1 MGEEREDGRSEEDGA
16 EKKRGEAAG
25 GREEADPEPHA
36 YDAGLS
42 EEERIGRS
50 LDEISDIIHDVL
62 SDPKGPEAG
71 TGGDSGGPAPGP
83 GAGESPQEARAERAA
98 RGGGDPKAG
107 AGQDAPPA
115 GQADRASEG
124 AEEEAVPGGG
134 GAASIEAD
142 AEVEG
147 GPGGGGAASIE
158 ADAEAEAGPGGGGG
172 GAASIEADAEAEA
185 GPGGGGGGAASIEA
199 DAEADAGPGGGAG
212 AGAAESENAHDGV
225 DRIPNPVIESILGPS
240 EVDEYVEGG
249 RQGGKTYSYDDFID
263 ERILISRDAFGRK
276 EMKIKV
282 LEVSDEKAP
291 TSWKLGDRV
300 KVDKILVTVKHLETQ
315 QVEEGEFDIASIEK
329 EIARDRHY
337 SSTNRW
343 VPTTDIKNGYVAG
356 SRHTSLISDAVALEY
371 IIF

>member
-1 MGEEREDGRSEEDGA
+1 MGEEREDGRNGQDDA

-62 SDPKGPEAG
+62 SDPKGPEAE

-124 AEEEAVPGGG
+124 AEEAVPGGGAASIEAEAEGGPGGGGGGGG
-134 GAASIEAD
+134 GAASIEAE
-142 AEVEG
+142 AEAEG
-147 GPGGGGAASIE
+147 GPGGGGGGSGGGGAASIE
-158 ADAEAEAGPGGGGG
+158 ADAEAEGGPGGGGG
-172 GAASIEADAEAEA
+172 G
-185 GPGGGGGGAASIEA
+185 
-199 DAEADAGPGGGAG
+199 
-212 AGAAESENAHDGV
+212 GAAESENAHGDV

>member
-1 MGEEREDGRSEEDGA
+1 MGAEREDGRFEEGGGG
-16 EKKRGEAAG
+16 KKREAG
-25 GREEADPEPHA
+25 DGLEEAKDAEPHE

-62 SDPKGPEAG
+62 SDPKGAEAGSGGEPAPGKGGGAQPQEAG
-71 TGGDSGGPAPGP
+71 TEGDN
-83 GAGESPQEARAERAA
+83 
-98 RGGGDPKAG
+98 GGGDPKAAAEP
-107 AGQDAPPA
+107 AGQDAPAA
-115 GQADRASEG
+115 GQAKSAGKG
-124 AEEEAVPGGG
+124 AEEVEEARTEGGG
-134 GAASIEAD
+134 GGTASIEAD
-142 AEVEG
+142 AESKGEA
-147 GPGGGGAASIE
+147 GGA
-158 ADAEAEAGPGGGGG
+158 
-172 GAASIEADAEAEA
+172 GAAEVEASS
-185 GPGGGGGGAASIEA
+185 G
-199 DAEADAGPGGGAG
+199 G
-212 AGAAESENAHDGV
+212 AGAAESENARGGI

-240 EVDEYVEGG
+240 EADGYGEGG

-263 ERILISRDAFGRK
+263 ERVLISRDAFGRK

-315 QVEEGEFDIASIEK
+315 QVEEGEFDIEAIEK

>member
-1 MGEEREDGRSEEDGA
+1 MGAEREDGRFEEGGGG
-16 EKKRGEAAG
+16 KKREAGDGLEGAKD
-25 GREEADPEPHA
+25 AEPHE

-62 SDPKGPEAG
+62 SDPKEAEAGSGGEPAPGKGGVAQPQEAG
-71 TGGDSGGPAPGP
+71 TEEDN
-83 GAGESPQEARAERAA
+83 
-98 RGGGDPKAG
+98 GGGDPKAAAEP
-107 AGQDAPPA
+107 AGQDAPA
-115 GQADRASEG
+115 TGQAKSAGKG
-124 AEEEAVPGGG
+124 AEEVEESRTEAGGT
-134 GAASIEAD
+134 ASIEAD
-142 AEVEG
+142 AESKG
-147 GPGGGGAASIE
+147 E
-158 ADAEAEAGPGGGGG
+158 AGGGGG
-172 GAASIEADAEAEA
+172 GGGTASIESDAESKGEA
-185 GPGGGGGGAASIEA
+185 G
-199 DAEADAGPGGGAG
+199 G
-212 AGAAESENAHDGV
+212 AGAAEVEASSGGAGAAELENARGGI

-240 EVDEYVEGG
+240 EADGYGEGG
-249 RQGGKTYSYDDFID
+249 RQGGRTYSYDDFID
-263 ERILISRDAFGRK
+263 ERVLISRDAFGRK

-315 QVEEGEFDIASIEK
+315 QVEEGEFDIEAIEK

>member
-1 MGEEREDGRSEEDGA
+1 MGAEREDGRFEEGGGG
-16 EKKRGEAAG
+16 KKREAG
-25 GREEADPEPHA
+25 DGLEEAKDAEPHE

-62 SDPKGPEAG
+62 SDPKGAEAGSGGEPAPGEGGGAQPQEAG
-71 TGGDSGGPAPGP
+71 TEEDD
-83 GAGESPQEARAERAA
+83 
-98 RGGGDPKAG
+98 GGGDPKAAAEP
-107 AGQDAPPA
+107 AGQDAPAA
-115 GQADRASEG
+115 GQAKSAGRG
-124 AEEEAVPGGG
+124 AEEVEEARTEAGGG
-134 GAASIEAD
+134 GGGTASIEAD
-142 AEVEG
+142 AESKGEA
-147 GPGGGGAASIE
+147 GGGGGGGTASIE
-158 ADAEAEAGPGGGGG
+158 ADAESKGEAGGA
-172 GAASIEADAEAEA
+172 GAAEVEASSDGA
-185 GPGGGGGGAASIEA
+185 GAAEVEA
-199 DAEADAGPGGGAG
+199 PSGG
-212 AGAAESENAHDGV
+212 AGAAESENARGGM

-240 EVDEYVEGG
+240 EADGYGEGG
-249 RQGGKTYSYDDFID
+249 RQGGRTYSYDDFID
-263 ERILISRDAFGRK
+263 ERVLISRDAFGRK

-315 QVEEGEFDIASIEK
+315 QVEEGEFDIEAIEK